1 MIVPMKKAKLVVMK
15 DDKDE
20 LLKSLQKAGVFMPI
34 PLPVGETA
42 GAAAQEAALLQR
54 AERTRKWLK
63 KVREREGLF
72 RC

>member
-34 PLPVGETA
+34 PLPEGETA
-42 GAAAQEAALLQR
+42 GDAAQEEALC
-54 AERTRKWLK
+54 KG
-63 KVREREGLF
+63 REIPEIA
-72 RC
+72 

>member
-34 PLPVGETA
+34 PLPEGETA
-42 GAAAQEAALLQR
+42 GGLWKKRNLRSSIRCAKQCF
-54 AERTRKWLK
+54 RKSK
-63 KVREREGLF
+63 KPI
-72 RC
+72 